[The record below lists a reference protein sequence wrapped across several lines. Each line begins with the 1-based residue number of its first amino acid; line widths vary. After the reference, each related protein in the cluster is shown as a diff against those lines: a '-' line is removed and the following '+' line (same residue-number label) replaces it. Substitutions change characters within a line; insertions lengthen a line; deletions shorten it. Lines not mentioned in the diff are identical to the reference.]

1 MKKPMDFAQTNLLL
15 EQYINGTL
23 QKYDLLFC
31 LFGGNGREVP
41 PQERSRFLL
50 EYLHRVTETQNGGGA
65 EYAVILHEVLSCK
78 DPQTLAAFQKLLAQ
92 DWHERHEDIV
102 TLLAEC
108 PSESSLPHLVKAFA
122 FDPPYA
128 DRYPLQKKSC
138 GRYTASQQAADVAQK
153 SCSRWPNR
161 PHPSCKK
168 SSGSLPATLSPSR
181 ERFANGGRL
190 NVFQTAFGLLR

>member
-128 DRYPLQKKSC
+128 DRYPLQKKIMWAVY
-138 GRYTASQQAADVAQK
+138 RIAA
-153 SCSRWPNR
+153 
-161 PHPSCKK
+161 
-168 SSGSLPATLSPSR
+168 
-181 ERFANGGRL
+181 GGRRGAEIL
-190 NVFQTAFGLLR
+190 QPLAKSAAPELQKEFRQFASNIVAKP